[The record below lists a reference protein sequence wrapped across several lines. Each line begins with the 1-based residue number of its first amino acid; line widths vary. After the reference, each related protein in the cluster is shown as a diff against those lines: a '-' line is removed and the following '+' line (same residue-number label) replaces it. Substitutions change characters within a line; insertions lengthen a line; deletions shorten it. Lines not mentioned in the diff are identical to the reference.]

1 MIRRFLALLCFALV
15 PLAPAAPE
23 KWAAEIDKF
32 AAADAAQPPAKNG
45 IVFVGSSSI
54 RRWTTLAEDFAG
66 LPVINRGFGGS
77 QLSDAA
83 FYAER
88 IVTPY
93 EPRTVVVYSGE
104 NDLAAGRTPEDVL
117 QSFQELRAKIHRA
130 VPTARI
136 VFIGIKPS
144 PSRLKHREAFGRANA
159 LIADVCATDQRLT
172 FVDVHTPMLDANG
185 EPQADLFVEDRL
197 HLNAKGY
204 ALWTKL
210 LRPYLR

>member
-1 MIRRFLALLCFALV
+1 MVRRFLALLCFAFV

-23 KWAAEIDKF
+23 KWAADIDKF
-32 AAADAAQPPAKNG
+32 TAADAAQPPAKNG

-117 QSFQELRAKIHRA
+117 QSFQVLRAKIHRA

-144 PSRLKHREAFGRANA
+144 PSRLKHRDAFGRANA
-159 LIADVCATDQRLT
+159 LIAEFCATDQRLT
-172 FVDVHTPMLDANG
+172 FLDVHAPMLDASG
-185 EPQADLFVEDRL
+185 EPQADLFIEDRL